1 MKKLLS
7 KLFLKIMGW
16 KLVGEV
22 PKEVKKAV
30 MVCAPHTSNWDFPFA
45 LASFTIKGLKV
56 NYFIKKS
63 WFFFPMNFLFKA
75 TGGVPVDR
83 SKKHGMVD
91 SMTILLKESDE
102 MIVVVPAEG
111 TRSWVPKWKTG
122 FYHIAKAAQVPLLLG
137 FVDFKNNIFV
147 DFKNTIFADFKS
159 NIFVDFKN
167 TIFAYFK
174 NSIFADFKST
184 IFADFKNT
192 IFADFKNTIVRFW
205 QSAMNVYK
213 LIKFV
218 PNG

>member
-22 PKEVKKAV
+22 PEEVKKAV

-45 LASFTIKGLKV
+45 LASFTITGLKV

-83 SKKHGMVD
+83 SKNHGMVD
-91 SMTILLKESDE
+91 SMTMLLKESNE

-111 TRSWVPKWKTG
+111 TRSWVPKWKSG
-122 FYHIAKAAQVPLLLG
+122 FYHIAKNANVPLLMESDALIRFTIG
-137 FVDFKNNIFV
+137 LVSLDAKVIAIEVDKNNKRV
-147 DFKNTIFADFKS
+147 TTI
-159 NIFVDFKN
+159 I
-167 TIFAYFK
+167 
-174 NSIFADFKST
+174 
-184 IFADFKNT
+184 
-192 IFADFKNTIVRFW
+192 
-205 QSAMNVYK
+205 
-213 LIKFV
+213 
-218 PNG
+218 

>member
-45 LASFTIKGLKV
+45 IASFAISGLKV

-63 WFFFPMNFLFKA
+63 WFFFPISFFFKA

-83 SKKHGMVD
+83 SQNYGLVD
-91 SMTILLKESDE
+91 SMTLLLKESDE

-111 TRSWVPKWKTG
+111 TRSRVAKWKTG
-122 FYHIAKAAQVPLLLG
+122 FYHIAKAAQVPIILG
-137 FVDFKNNIFV
+137 FVDFKKKEIGYGPLIYLTGNFEKDMTKVQEFFLDKTPKFPEKYNPKIF
-147 DFKNTIFADFKS
+147 
-159 NIFVDFKN
+159 
-167 TIFAYFK
+167 
-174 NSIFADFKST
+174 
-184 IFADFKNT
+184 
-192 IFADFKNTIVRFW
+192 
-205 QSAMNVYK
+205 
-213 LIKFV
+213 
-218 PNG
+218 

>member
-1 MKKLLS
+1 MKKLFCE
-7 KLFLKIMGW
+7 LFLKIMGW

-45 LASFTIKGLKV
+45 LVSFTITGLKV

-83 SKKHGMVD
+83 SKNHGMVD
-91 SMTILLKESDE
+91 SMTMLLKESDE

-122 FYHIAKAAQVPLLLG
+122 FYHIAKSAEVPIIMG
-137 FVDFKNNIFV
+137 YVDFKKNEVGFGPLLNISGDFEK
-147 DFKNTIFADFKS
+147 DMTKIQGFFKNKSGKFPEKYNTRIF
-159 NIFVDFKN
+159 
-167 TIFAYFK
+167 
-174 NSIFADFKST
+174 
-184 IFADFKNT
+184 
-192 IFADFKNTIVRFW
+192 
-205 QSAMNVYK
+205 
-213 LIKFV
+213 
-218 PNG
+218 

>member
-16 KLVGEV
+16 KIVGGV

-45 LASFTIKGLKV
+45 LASFAIANLKV

-63 WFFFPMNFLFKA
+63 WFFFPMNYFFKA

-83 SKKHGMVD
+83 SNKHGMVD
-91 SMTILLKESDE
+91 SMTVLLKESDE

-122 FYHIAKAAQVPLLLG
+122 FYYIAKSAEVPIIMG
-137 FVDFKNNIFV
+137 FVDFKMKEVGFGPVFNISGDFEKDMSKIQAFFENKSGKFPSKYNPNIF
-147 DFKNTIFADFKS
+147 
-159 NIFVDFKN
+159 
-167 TIFAYFK
+167 
-174 NSIFADFKST
+174 
-184 IFADFKNT
+184 
-192 IFADFKNTIVRFW
+192 
-205 QSAMNVYK
+205 
-213 LIKFV
+213 
-218 PNG
+218 

>member
-16 KLVGEV
+16 KLVGDV

-45 LASFTIKGLKV
+45 LASFTITGLKV

-83 SKKHGMVD
+83 SKNHGMVD
-91 SMTILLKESDE
+91 SMTMLLKESNE

-111 TRSWVPKWKTG
+111 TRSWVPKWKSG
-122 FYHIAKAAQVPLLLG
+122 FYHIAKNANVPLLMG
-137 FVDFKNNIFV
+137 FVDYKKKEVGFGPLIYLTDELEKDMLQIQNFFKDKTPKYRDKYNPVIF
-147 DFKNTIFADFKS
+147 
-159 NIFVDFKN
+159 
-167 TIFAYFK
+167 
-174 NSIFADFKST
+174 
-184 IFADFKNT
+184 
-192 IFADFKNTIVRFW
+192 
-205 QSAMNVYK
+205 
-213 LIKFV
+213 
-218 PNG
+218 

>member
-1 MKKLLS
+1 MKRSLS

-16 KLVGEV
+16 KLVGKV

-45 LASFTIKGLKV
+45 LASFTISGLKV

-91 SMTILLKESDE
+91 SMTVLLKESNE

-122 FYHIAKAAQVPLLLG
+122 FYHIAKAAQVPLVLG
-137 FVDFKNNIFV
+137 FVDFKNKEVGFGPLYNLSGDFEKDMSRIQEFFKDKTPKFPNKYNPQIF
-147 DFKNTIFADFKS
+147 
-159 NIFVDFKN
+159 
-167 TIFAYFK
+167 
-174 NSIFADFKST
+174 
-184 IFADFKNT
+184 
-192 IFADFKNTIVRFW
+192 
-205 QSAMNVYK
+205 
-213 LIKFV
+213 
-218 PNG
+218 